1 MPRFSPPQSPG
12 SPRFRGVGT
21 YARLPQLTP
30 EQYADFGIIGVPFD
44 LGASFRNGQRFGP
57 AAVREAS
64 RLVRLAHPY
73 HWIDV
78 YEHLSGGDYGDT
90 PVYPAELEKSIAA
103 IEEFVRPIVAAGTV
117 PLAIGGDHTV
127 SLPLLR
133 AAAAAHDELALVHF
147 DAHTDTQDEVFGSKV
162 CHGTPFRRALE
173 EGLLDPQHSIQVGMR
188 GSTVRATEIDDSRAL
203 GFEVIEAPEMFAL
216 GAMGVIERILARVN
230 KRKAYLTFDVDFLD
244 PAYAPGTGTPEV
256 GGPASHEALAMLRGL
271 GAIPFVGF
279 DVVEVLP
286 ACDPAQITALVA
298 ANVIFECISLLA
310 VRRRAGANGGET

>member
-1 MPRFSPPQSPG
+1 MRHHAPPQSPG
-12 SPRFRGVGT
+12 SPRFRGIGT
-21 YARLPQLTP
+21 YSRLPQLAAD
-30 EQYADFGIIGVPFD
+30 ERADFGIIGVPFD

-78 YEHLSGGDYGDT
+78 YEFLSGGDYGDA
-90 PVYPAELEKSIAA
+90 PVYPADLAQSIAA
-103 IEEFVRPIVAAGTV
+103 IEEYVRPIVAGGTV
-117 PLAIGGDHTV
+117 PIAIGGDHTV

-133 AAAAAHDELALVHF
+133 AVAAAHDELALVHF
-147 DAHTDTQDEVFGSKV
+147 DAHTDTDDELFGSKV

-173 EGLLDPQHSIQVGMR
+173 EGLIDPKHSIQVGIR
-188 GSTVRATEIDDSRAL
+188 GSTVTAGEIDDSRAL

-216 GAMGVIERILARVN
+216 GAAGVAERILARVGS
-230 KRKAYLTFDVDFLD
+230 RKAYLTFDVDFLD

-286 ACDPAQITALVA
+286 AADHGQITALLA
-298 ANVIFECISLLA
+298 ANVIFEFIALLA
-310 VRRRAGANGGET
+310 VRRRAAGRTT